1 MKLRYQMRGLG
12 IGMVVTA
19 LLMGIATGEKIPLS
33 DAEIRA
39 KALELG
45 MVEGDSL
52 RLTDLQNV
60 QPSSDPAGGQPS
72 GEEALAPERGSGQED
87 AEDSGTAQEGE
98 EPSGSGSGQE
108 DSEESGT
115 AQEGEESPGSGSRQ
129 EGTGESGTAQEGKE
143 PSESGSSP
151 GGQENPS
158 EPGSDPEEDRP
169 VTIVIEAGMD
179 SYSICKMLAESGLL
193 EDAAAFDEYI
203 YGLGYSRYIQAGT
216 YEISIGTDM
225 EEIAKIITGNRN
237 R

>member
-1 MKLRYQMRGLG
+1 MRGLG

-87 AEDSGTAQEGE
+87 AED
-98 EPSGSGSGQE
+98 
-108 DSEESGT
+108 
-115 AQEGEESPGSGSRQ
+115 
-129 EGTGESGTAQEGKE
+129 SGTAQEGKE

>member
-98 EPSGSGSGQE
+98 EPS
-108 DSEESGT
+108 
-115 AQEGEESPGSGSRQ
+115 
-129 EGTGESGTAQEGKE
+129 
-143 PSESGSSP
+143 ESGSSP

>member
-1 MKLRYQMRGLG
+1 MRGLG

-98 EPSGSGSGQE
+98 ESPGSGSSQE
-108 DSEESGT
+108 GTGDSGT
-115 AQEGEESPGSGSRQ
+115 AQEGE
-129 EGTGESGTAQEGKE
+129 E